1 MEPVG
6 SFPPPAP
13 VRAVPPNVAQGH
25 PAHSD
30 PAPNPAN
37 VGIEV
42 SRRPDGLQ
50 RMTFIDMRTGVVISE
65 TPPPQVLAVVD
76 SIMAAIRQREV

>member
-6 SFPPPAP
+6 SFPSPAP
-13 VRAVPPNVAQGH
+13 VRAVPPNVAAGQ
-25 PAHSD
+25 PARSD
-30 PAPNPAN
+30 PGPNLAD
-37 VGIEV
+37 VGIEI

-76 SIMAAIRQREV
+76 HIMAAIRRRES

>member
-1 MEPVG
+1 MESVG
-6 SFPPPAP
+6 SFPSPAP
-13 VRAVPPNVAQGH
+13 VRAVAPNVAAGH
-25 PAHSD
+25 PVHSD

-37 VGIEV
+37 VGIEI

-76 SIMAAIRQREV
+76 HIMAAIRQREA

>member
-6 SFPPPAP
+6 SFPSPAP
-13 VRAVPPNVAQGH
+13 VRAVPPNVAAGQ

-30 PAPNPAN
+30 PGPNPAD
-37 VGIEV
+37 VGIEI

-76 SIMAAIRQREV
+76 HIMAAIRRRES